1 MEESFL
7 SGDFQAASFFLHQ
20 GGNVISQLR
29 VEADARQFAG
39 FNTPLL
45 DDLTLTA
52 GGRPL
57 HEPQLPVLLGTV
69 LCAGMLGRK
78 RRIR

>member
-1 MEESFL
+1 M
-7 SGDFQAASFFLHQ
+7 
-20 GGNVISQLR
+20 ISRLR
-29 VEADARQFAG
+29 VEADAQQFAG

-45 DDLTLTA
+45 DDLTLSA

-57 HEPQLPVLLGTV
+57 PEPQLPVLLGTV
-69 LCAGMLGRK
+69 VCAGMLGTK